1 MSFFL
6 TSRYNRRILGE
17 IKPSA
22 QGDFVE
28 NYQKRKKRPA
38 EILKLFKKVEESVL
52 SVKEYFQIWQQYD
65 APDHKVARYYIDGN
79 VKPLWSS
86 KRCRKGKV
94 VIHDGHGR
102 PLYLRT
108 FSGHADLRENA
119 LRTMDELDIVL
130 NKKRE
135 SRAKESP
142 GSRALIIDG
151 AGNAVQTLRAFSE
164 SDYHYITILDTNQM
178 VDRKFKHLKA
188 PQRYQYGE
196 AFLVD
201 CRIELMDSKESGYLY
216 GSRAVRVQ

>member
-1 MSFFL
+1 MMG
-6 TSRYNRRILGE
+6 RVMGCIE
-17 IKPSA
+17 
-22 QGDFVE
+22 Q
-28 NYQKRKKRPA
+28 
-38 EILKLFKKVEESVL
+38 
-52 SVKEYFQIWQQYD
+52 
-65 APDHKVARYYIDGN
+65 
-79 VKPLWSS
+79 
-86 KRCRKGKV
+86 V

-164 SDYHYITILDTNQM
+164 SDYHYITILDTNQI

-196 AFLVD
+196 AFLID
-201 CRIELMDSKESGYLY
+201 CRIELMDSKGYE
-216 GSRAVRVQ
+216 SRAVRVQWDNGKECCLVTRSPQTSFMLQKWSRLILRWPYCEKQLPSDLF